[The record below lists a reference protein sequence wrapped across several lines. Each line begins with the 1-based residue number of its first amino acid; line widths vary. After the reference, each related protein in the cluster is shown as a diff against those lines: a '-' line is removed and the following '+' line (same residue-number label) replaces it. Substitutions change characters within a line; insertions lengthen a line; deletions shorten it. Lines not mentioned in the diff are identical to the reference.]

1 MKKYF
6 SKEVKIA
13 ISVIVSAVILYFGIE
28 FLKGINLMQPSNY
41 YYIKYDNVAGLTV
54 STPVTVDGFKVGLVR
69 SIDYD
74 YETYQGAVVEV
85 MLDKKLR
92 IPEGS
97 KAVLQADLLG
107 TVTLT
112 LQLNKYVSTYC
123 SPGDYLVGE
132 SDAGL
137 MNNVEEELLPSLA
150 ALLPKID
157 SLLDGL
163 NGVVRSQ
170 ELNKTLT
177 NVAQISDELRVA
189 SHHISTLLA
198 DTVPAIVSDVKR
210 ITHNLDGL
218 TAELSQSNIKQT
230 IAHIDGVVASVDTL
244 MAKLHQPD
252 NTVGADM
259 LDVNRALYDAL
270 NRSVTSADSLLID
283 LRLNPKRYVHF
294 SLFGGKK

>member
-198 DTVPAIVSDVKR
+198 DTVPAIVSNVKR

-252 NTVGADM
+252 NTVGALLTD
-259 LDVNRALYDAL
+259 RALYDAL

>member
-177 NVAQISDELRVA
+177 NVAQISDELLVA

-252 NTVGADM
+252 NTVGALLTD
-259 LDVNRALYDAL
+259 RALYDAL

>member
-189 SHHISTLLA
+189 SYHISTLLA

-252 NTVGADM
+252 NTVGALLTD
-259 LDVNRALYDAL
+259 RALYDAL

>member
-1 MKKYF
+1 M
-6 SKEVKIA
+6 
-13 ISVIVSAVILYFGIE
+13 
-28 FLKGINLMQPSNY
+28 
-41 YYIKYDNVAGLTV
+41 

-157 SLLDGL
+157 SLLVGL

-252 NTVGADM
+252 NTVGALLTD
-259 LDVNRALYDAL
+259 RALYDAL

>member
-252 NTVGADM
+252 NTVGALLTD
-259 LDVNRALYDAL
+259 RALYDAL
-270 NRSVTSADSLLID
+270 NRSGTSADSLLID

>member
-28 FLKGINLMQPSNY
+28 FLKGVNLMQPSNY

-92 IPEGS
+92 VPEGS

-123 SPGDYLVGE
+123 SPGDYLEGA

-137 MNNVEEELLPSLA
+137 MNNVEEELLPSLS
-150 ALLPKID
+150 ALIPKID

-163 NGVVRSQ
+163 NSVVRSQ
-170 ELNKTLT
+170 ELNTTLA
-177 NVAQISDELRVA
+177 NAAQISGDLREA
-189 SHHISTLLA
+189 SHQISTMLA
-198 DTVPAIVSDVKR
+198 DTVPAIVSNVKR
-210 ITHNLDGL
+210 ITQNLDGL

-230 IAHIDGVVASVDTL
+230 IKHIDDVVVSVDTL
-244 MAKLHQPD
+244 MAKLQQSD
-252 NTVGADM
+252 NTVGALLND
-259 LDVNRALYDAL
+259 RALYDAL
-270 NRSVTSADSLLID
+270 NSSVSSADSLLID
-283 LRLNPKRYVHF
+283 LRLHPKRYVHF

>member
-97 KAVLQADLLG
+97 KAVLQADQLG

-252 NTVGADM
+252 NTVGALLTD
-259 LDVNRALYDAL
+259 RALYDAL

-283 LRLNPKRYVHF
+283 LRLNPNRYVHF

>member
-252 NTVGADM
+252 NTVGALLTD
-259 LDVNRALYDAL
+259 RALYDAL

-294 SLFGGKK
+294 SLFGGRK

>member
-177 NVAQISDELRVA
+177 NVARISDELRVA

-198 DTVPAIVSDVKR
+198 DTVPVIVSDVKR

-230 IAHIDGVVASVDTL
+230 IAHIVGVVASVDTL

-252 NTVGADM
+252 NTVGALLTD
-259 LDVNRALYDAL
+259 RALYDAL

>member
-198 DTVPAIVSDVKR
+198 DTVPAMVSDVKR

-252 NTVGADM
+252 NTVGALLTD
-259 LDVNRALYDAL
+259 RALYDAL

-294 SLFGGKK
+294 SLFGGRK

>member
-54 STPVTVDGFKVGLVR
+54 STPGTVDGFKVGLVR

-252 NTVGADM
+252 NTVGALLTD
-259 LDVNRALYDAL
+259 RALYDAL

>member
-13 ISVIVSAVILYFGIE
+13 ISVIVRAVILYFGIE

-252 NTVGADM
+252 NTVGALLTD
-259 LDVNRALYDAL
+259 RALYDAL

>member
-252 NTVGADM
+252 NTVGAVLTD
-259 LDVNRALYDAL
+259 RALYDAL

>member
-177 NVAQISDELRVA
+177 NVARISDELRVA

-198 DTVPAIVSDVKR
+198 DPVPVIVSDVKR

-252 NTVGADM
+252 NTVGALLTD
-259 LDVNRALYDAL
+259 RALYDAL

>member
-218 TAELSQSNIKQT
+218 AAELSQSNIKQT

-252 NTVGADM
+252 NTVGALLTD
-259 LDVNRALYDAL
+259 RALYDAL

>member
-210 ITHNLDGL
+210 IIHNLDGL

-252 NTVGADM
+252 NTVGALLTD
-259 LDVNRALYDAL
+259 RALYDAL

>member
-28 FLKGINLMQPSNY
+28 FLKGINLMHPSNY
-41 YYIKYDNVAGLTV
+41 YYIRYDNVAGLTV

-69 SIDYD
+69 SIEYDYD
-74 YETYQGAVVEV
+74 AYNGAVVEV
-85 MLDKKLR
+85 MLDKKLKV
-92 IPEGS
+92 PEGS

-112 LQLNKYVSTYC
+112 LQLNKYVSTFY

-137 MNNVEEELLPSLA
+137 MGSVEEELLPSLA
-150 ALLPKID
+150 AMIPKID
-157 SLLDGL
+157 SVLDGL
-163 NGVVRSQ
+163 NTIVRSQ
-170 ELNKTLT
+170 ELNTTLV
-177 NVAQISDELRVA
+177 NVAQISDDLRTA
-189 SHHISTLLA
+189 SHHLSLLLA
-198 DTVPAIVSDVKR
+198 DSVPAIVSDVKR
-210 ITHNLDGL
+210 ITSHIDVF
-218 TAELSQSNIKQT
+218 TAELSQANIRQT
-230 IAHIDGVVASVDTL
+230 IEHIDDVVVSVDTL
-244 MAKLHQPD
+244 MAKLQQPD
-252 NTVGADM
+252 NTVGALLSD
-259 LDVNRALYDAL
+259 RRLYESL
-270 NRSVTSADSLLID
+270 NATVMSADSLLID

>member
-177 NVAQISDELRVA
+177 NVARISDELRVA

-252 NTVGADM
+252 NTVGALLTD
-259 LDVNRALYDAL
+259 RALYDAL

>member
-41 YYIKYDNVAGLTV
+41 YYIMYDNVAGLTV

-163 NGVVRSQ
+163 NGAVRSQ

-198 DTVPAIVSDVKR
+198 DTVPAMVSDVKR

-252 NTVGADM
+252 NTVGALLTD
-259 LDVNRALYDAL
+259 RALYDAL

>member
-123 SPGDYLVGE
+123 SPGDYMVGE

-252 NTVGADM
+252 NTVGALLTD
-259 LDVNRALYDAL
+259 RALYDAL

>member
-210 ITHNLDGL
+210 ITHNLVGL

-252 NTVGADM
+252 NTVGALLTD
-259 LDVNRALYDAL
+259 RALYDAL

-283 LRLNPKRYVHF
+283 
-294 SLFGGKK
+294 

>member
-41 YYIKYDNVAGLTV
+41 YYIKYDNVAGLTM

-163 NGVVRSQ
+163 NGVVRSR
-170 ELNKTLT
+170 ELNMTLT
-177 NVAQISDELRVA
+177 NVARISDELLVA

-252 NTVGADM
+252 NTVGALLTD
-259 LDVNRALYDAL
+259 RALYDAL

>member
-1 MKKYF
+1 MKTKF
-6 SKEVKIA
+6 TKEAKIG
-13 ISVIVSAVILYFGIE
+13 IVSIVSLALLYIGINY
-28 FLKGINLMQPSNY
+28 LKGINLFKPVNHYEVIFTNVKGVTISSPV
-41 YYIKYDNVAGLTV
+41 YI
-54 STPVTVDGFKVGLVR
+54 DGFKVGLVR

-252 NTVGADM
+252 NTVGALLTD
-259 LDVNRALYDAL
+259 RALYDAL

-294 SLFGGKK
+294 SLFGGRK

>member
-252 NTVGADM
+252 NTVGALLTD
-259 LDVNRALYDAL
+259 RALYDAL

>member
-230 IAHIDGVVASVDTL
+230 IAHIDWVVASVDTL

-252 NTVGADM
+252 NTVGALLTD
-259 LDVNRALYDAL
+259 RALYDAL

>member
-218 TAELSQSNIKQT
+218 TAEFSQSNIKQT

-252 NTVGADM
+252 NTVGALLTD
-259 LDVNRALYDAL
+259 RALYDAL

>member
-1 MKKYF
+1 MNKYF

-137 MNNVEEELLPSLA
+137 MKNVEEELLPSLA

-252 NTVGADM
+252 NTVGALLTD
-259 LDVNRALYDAL
+259 RALYDAL

>member
-137 MNNVEEELLPSLA
+137 MKNVEEELLPSLA

-252 NTVGADM
+252 NTVGALLTD
-259 LDVNRALYDAL
+259 RALYDAL

>member
-177 NVAQISDELRVA
+177 NVARISDELRVA

-198 DTVPAIVSDVKR
+198 DTVPVIVSDVKR

-252 NTVGADM
+252 NTVGALLTD
-259 LDVNRALYDAL
+259 RALYDAL

>member
-13 ISVIVSAVILYFGIE
+13 ISVIVSAIILYFGIE

-252 NTVGADM
+252 NTVGALLTD
-259 LDVNRALYDAL
+259 RALYDAL

>member
-177 NVAQISDELRVA
+177 NVVQISDELRVA

-252 NTVGADM
+252 NTVGALLTD
-259 LDVNRALYDAL
+259 RALYDAL

-294 SLFGGKK
+294 SLFGGRK

>member
-13 ISVIVSAVILYFGIE
+13 ISVIVRAVILYFGIE

-218 TAELSQSNIKQT
+218 TSELSQSNIKQT

-252 NTVGADM
+252 NTVGALLTD
-259 LDVNRALYDAL
+259 RALYDAL

>member
-170 ELNKTLT
+170 ELNKSLT

-252 NTVGADM
+252 NTVGALLTD
-259 LDVNRALYDAL
+259 RALYDAL

>member
-252 NTVGADM
+252 NTVGALLTD
-259 LDVNRALYDAL
+259 RALYDAL

-283 LRLNPKRYVHF
+283 LRLNPKRSVHF

>member
-163 NGVVRSQ
+163 NGVVRSR
-170 ELNKTLT
+170 ELNMTLT
-177 NVAQISDELRVA
+177 NVARISDELLVA

-252 NTVGADM
+252 NTVGALLTD
-259 LDVNRALYDAL
+259 RALYDAL

>member
-198 DTVPAIVSDVKR
+198 DTVPAMVSDVKR

-252 NTVGADM
+252 NTVGALLTD
-259 LDVNRALYDAL
+259 RALYDAL
-270 NRSVTSADSLLID
+270 NRSGTSADSLLID

>member
-198 DTVPAIVSDVKR
+198 DTVPAMVSDVKR

-252 NTVGADM
+252 NTVGALLTD
-259 LDVNRALYDAL
+259 RALYDAL